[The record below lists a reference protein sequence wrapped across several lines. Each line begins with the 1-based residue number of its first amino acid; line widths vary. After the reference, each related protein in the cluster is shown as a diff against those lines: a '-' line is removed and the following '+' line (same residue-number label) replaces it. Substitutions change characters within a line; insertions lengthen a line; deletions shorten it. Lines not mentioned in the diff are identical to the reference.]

1 MSLIYQ
7 PNIYENILTFPYA
20 SGLRMA
26 KIITGYASSS
36 FVYHVIHE
44 FPELKLDIIIG
55 MAKKNGISKWDHI
68 EYNRIAS
75 STNRL
80 SVKYY
85 IGDKPIHIKGLIWD
99 SQERD
104 VAFAGSSNFS
114 WNGYRDYIEMMTSVP
129 KNELI
134 HAFPS
139 VDFIDCK
146 SPEVDDIDIIID
158 SITAQQPRS
167 LKEIATTKE
176 VVHVPLFS
184 EKQQRMHDRSGLNW
198 GQRPEYSRE
207 PNQAYIPVPKSIHD
221 QHPDFFPPKD
231 QEFTM
236 LTDDGES
243 FVCVMA
249 QDNRKAIE
257 TRYDN
262 SILGRYFRKRLN
274 VSLGSYITLGDLEK
288 YGRKSLSIYKIGS
301 DLFFFD
307 YSERGAK

>member
-7 PNIYENILTFPYA
+7 PHIYEKILSTPYS
-20 SGLRMA
+20 SGLRSA

-36 FVYHVIHE
+36 FIYHVIHE
-44 FPELKLDIIIG
+44 FPELKLEITIG
-55 MAKKNGISKWDHI
+55 MARQNGISKWDHI

-75 STNRL
+75 TTNRL
-80 SVKYY
+80 TVNYY
-85 IGDKPIHIKGLIWD
+85 IGKKPIHIKGLYWE
-99 SQERD
+99 SPKRD
-104 VAFAGSSNFS
+104 IAFAGSSNFS
-114 WNGYRDYIEMMTSVP
+114 WNGYRDFLELMTAVP
-129 KNELI
+129 TEELVV
-134 HAFPS
+134 AFPENDIIS
-139 VDFIDCK
+139 CNN
-146 SPEVDDIDIIID
+146 PDIDDMNIIVD
-158 SITAQQPRS
+158 SITSQQPKN
-167 LKEIATTKE
+167 LKDIALTKE

-231 QEFTM
+231 QEFTL

-262 SILGRYFRKRLN
+262 SIIGRYFRKRLN
-274 VSLGSYITLGDLEK
+274 VELGNYVSLDDLER
-288 YGRKSLSIYKIGS
+288 YGRKSLSIYKIGC
-301 DLFFFD
+301 DLFYSD
-307 YSERGAK
+307 YSV